1 MTWFKI
7 HAKEWLTKS
16 ISGDPAGMQAVFTKL
31 LALAALR
38 DYGEWGKIHIPSTDM
53 GYSDEQLEG
62 LMKLT
67 PEQWAEGKAYHIDSA
82 RIILRAGNLIEIVNW
97 KEYQSEYQRQKPQR
111 DQQKAKEQVAPA
123 PKRPRKKA
131 DNTLFTQ
138 FWAAYPK
145 KQARGAA
152 ERAFAK
158 IKPSQELLDTMLA
171 AIEQAKG
178 SKDWQKEGGQF
189 IPMPATWL
197 NAKRWED
204 EQTAIATRHSHDRR
218 PADYTKPEEI

>member
-1 MTWFKI
+1 MTWFKN
-7 HAKEWLTKS
+7 HADRWLTCS
-16 ISGDPAGMQAVFTKL
+16 ISEDPLEMQAVFTKL
-31 LALAALR
+31 LCLAALR
-38 DYGEWGKIHIPSTDM
+38 DYGDWGKIHIPSTDM
-53 GYSDEQLEG
+53 GYSDEQLAG

-97 KEYQSEYQRQKPQR
+97 KEYQSEYQRQVPQR
-111 DQQKAKEQVAPA
+111 QAQKAKEQAAPV
-123 PKRPRKKA
+123 PKRERKKA
-131 DNTLFTQ
+131 DNTLFIQ

-158 IKPSQELLDTMLA
+158 VKPSQELLDTMLA
-171 AIEQAKG
+171 AIERAKA
-178 SKDWQKEGGQF
+178 SKDWQKDGGQF

-197 NAKRWED
+197 NARRWED

-218 PADYTKPEEI
+218 PDQYTKPEEL